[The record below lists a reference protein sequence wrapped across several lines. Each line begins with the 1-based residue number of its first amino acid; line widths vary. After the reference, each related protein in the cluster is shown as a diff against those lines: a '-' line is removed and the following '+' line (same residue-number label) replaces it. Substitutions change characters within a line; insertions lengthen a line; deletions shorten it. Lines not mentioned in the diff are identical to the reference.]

1 MAVGNSSA
9 IGSVEVRVVHSDLS
23 EICVRWT
30 KKRVWK
36 NEMQKYAR
44 GRHMSFS
51 GTDRFRVAG
60 RREDLCGESSEEREW
75 IWPGSA
81 DEWKGAF
88 ISKCR
93 SKRGQH
99 LRRELGILL
108 LPPFCCL
115 IRLCKLQVMA
125 CPRDFHYHFCVAD

>member
-1 MAVGNSSA
+1 MNKSVARDWVGSALHIYRQAGVPELSRWFFIVAVGNSSA
-9 IGSVEVRVVHSDLS
+9 IGSVEVGVVHSDLS
-23 EICVRWT
+23 KICVRWT
-30 KKRVWK
+30 AKRVWK

-75 IWPGSA
+75 IWPGSP

-88 ISKCR
+88 ISKC
-93 SKRGQH
+93 
-99 LRRELGILL
+99 
-108 LPPFCCL
+108 
-115 IRLCKLQVMA
+115 
-125 CPRDFHYHFCVAD
+125 